1 MMTSA
6 REGVITTCNK
16 HRGRSHM
23 RRMAWAALLL
33 PALLASAAVG
43 QETKNAETRNADIRS
58 AKAMLPHCS
67 AGLAPSA
74 QDVAGGRCAGIMATL
89 SFVSRVLPD
98 NLKFCHPSA
107 TTPEQMLQV
116 IASFIDAN
124 PDAGA
129 QDFRLVALAAMRQK
143 WPCQE

>member
-1 MMTSA
+1 
-6 REGVITTCNK
+6 
-16 HRGRSHM
+16 M
-23 RRMAWAALLL
+23 RHVAWAALLL
-33 PALLASAAVG
+33 PALAASAAFTASAVA
-43 QETKNAETRNADIRS
+43 QEPKSAEIRS
-58 AKAMLPHCS
+58 AKAMLPHCA
-67 AGLAPSA
+67 AGLAPDA
-74 QDVAGGRCAGIMATL
+74 QDIAGGRCAGIMATL

-107 TTPEQMLQV
+107 TSPEQMLQV
-116 IASFIDAN
+116 IESFVESN

>member
-1 MMTSA
+1 
-6 REGVITTCNK
+6 
-16 HRGRSHM
+16 
-23 RRMAWAALLL
+23 
-33 PALLASAAVG
+33 
-43 QETKNAETRNADIRS
+43 
-58 AKAMLPHCS
+58 MLPHCV
-67 AGLAPSA
+67 AGLKPDA
-74 QDVAGGRCAGIMATL
+74 QDTAGGRCAGIMATL

-107 TTPEQMLQV
+107 ATPEQMLQV
-116 IASFIDAN
+116 IDSFIEAN

>member
-1 MMTSA
+1 
-6 REGVITTCNK
+6 
-16 HRGRSHM
+16 M

-33 PALLASAAVG
+33 PALMASAVA
-43 QETKNAETRNADIRS
+43 QEPRSETRNAEIRN
-58 AKAMLPHCS
+58 AAAMLPHCA
-67 AGLAPSA
+67 AGLAPDA
-74 QDVAGGRCAGIMATL
+74 QDMAGGRCAGIMATL

-116 IASFIDAN
+116 ITSFIEAN

>member
-1 MMTSA
+1 
-6 REGVITTCNK
+6 
-16 HRGRSHM
+16 M
-23 RRMAWAALLL
+23 RRMAWAALLV
-33 PALLASAAVG
+33 PALLASAAVA
-43 QETKNAETRNADIRS
+43 QETRSADTRSAEIRS
-58 AKAMLPHCS
+58 AKTMLPHCA
-67 AGLAPSA
+67 AGLSPDA
-74 QDVAGGRCAGIMATL
+74 QDMAGGRCAGIMATL

-116 IASFIDAN
+116 IESFIEAN

>member
-1 MMTSA
+1 
-6 REGVITTCNK
+6 
-16 HRGRSHM
+16 M

-33 PALLASAAVG
+33 PALMASAVA
-43 QETKNAETRNADIRS
+43 QEPRSETRSADIKS
-58 AKAMLPHCS
+58 AQAMLPHCA
-67 AGLAPSA
+67 AGLAPDA
-74 QDVAGGRCAGIMATL
+74 QDMAGGRCAGIMATL

-98 NLKFCHPSA
+98 NLKFCHTSA

-116 IASFIDAN
+116 ITSFVEAN

>member
-1 MMTSA
+1 
-6 REGVITTCNK
+6 
-16 HRGRSHM
+16 M
-23 RRMAWAALLL
+23 RHVAWTALLL
-33 PALLASAAVG
+33 PALLVSAAVMASAAVA
-43 QETKNAETRNADIRS
+43 QETRGAEIRS
-58 AKAMLPHCS
+58 TKAMLPHCA
-67 AGLAPSA
+67 AGLAADA
-74 QDVAGGRCAGIMATL
+74 QDIAGGRCAGIMATL

-107 TTPEQMLQV
+107 TSPEQMLQV
-116 IASFIDAN
+116 IESFVESN

>member
-1 MMTSA
+1 
-6 REGVITTCNK
+6 
-16 HRGRSHM
+16 M
-23 RRMAWAALLL
+23 RHVAWAARLL
-33 PALLASAAVG
+33 PALLTSATAMAATVMAATVIASVAVA
-43 QETKNAETRNADIRS
+43 QEPRSADIRS
-58 AKAMLPHCS
+58 AKAMLPHCA
-67 AGLAPSA
+67 AGLAPDA
-74 QDVAGGRCAGIMATL
+74 QDIAGGRCAGIMATL

-107 TTPEQMLQV
+107 TSPEQMLQV
-116 IASFIDAN
+116 IESFVESN

>member
-1 MMTSA
+1 
-6 REGVITTCNK
+6 
-16 HRGRSHM
+16 M
-23 RRMAWAALLL
+23 RHVAWAALLL
-33 PALLASAAVG
+33 PALMAQFAVTAAVA
-43 QETKNAETRNADIRS
+43 QETKSADIRS
-58 AKAMLPHCS
+58 AKAMLPHCA
-67 AGLAPSA
+67 AGLAPDA
-74 QDVAGGRCAGIMATL
+74 QDIAGGRCAGIMATL

-116 IASFIDAN
+116 IASFVEAN

-129 QDFRLVALAAMRQK
+129 QDFRLVALAAMRQR

>member
-1 MMTSA
+1 
-6 REGVITTCNK
+6 
-16 HRGRSHM
+16 
-23 RRMAWAALLL
+23 
-33 PALLASAAVG
+33 
-43 QETKNAETRNADIRS
+43 
-58 AKAMLPHCS
+58 MLPHCA
-67 AGLAPSA
+67 AGLAPDA
-74 QDVAGGRCAGIMATL
+74 QDIAGGRCAGIMATL

-116 IASFIDAN
+116 ISSFVEAN

>member
-1 MMTSA
+1 
-6 REGVITTCNK
+6 
-16 HRGRSHM
+16 M
-23 RRMAWAALLL
+23 RHVAWATLLL
-33 PALLASAAVG
+33 PALLTSATVMTSIAVA
-43 QETKNAETRNADIRS
+43 QEPRSTDLRS
-58 AKAMLPHCS
+58 AKAMLPHCA
-67 AGLAPSA
+67 AGLAPDA
-74 QDVAGGRCAGIMATL
+74 QDIAGGRCAGIMATL

-107 TTPEQMLQV
+107 TSPEQMLQV
-116 IASFIDAN
+116 IESFVESN

>member
-1 MMTSA
+1 MLCLT
-6 REGVITTCNK
+6 E
-16 HRGRSHM
+16 
-23 RRMAWAALLL
+23 AAELFFDE
-33 PALLASAAVG
+33 V
-43 QETKNAETRNADIRS
+43 
-58 AKAMLPHCS
+58 
-67 AGLAPSA
+67 
-74 QDVAGGRCAGIMATL
+74 
-89 SFVSRVLPD
+89 RVLPD

-116 IASFIDAN
+116 ITSFVEAN

>member
-1 MMTSA
+1 
-6 REGVITTCNK
+6 
-16 HRGRSHM
+16 M
-23 RRMAWAALLL
+23 RHVAWAARLL
-33 PALLASAAVG
+33 PALVASAALTASAVA
-43 QETKNAETRNADIRS
+43 QEPRSAEIRS
-58 AKAMLPHCS
+58 AKAMLPHCT
-67 AGLAPSA
+67 AGLAPDA
-74 QDVAGGRCAGIMATL
+74 QDIAGGRCAGIMATL

-107 TTPEQMLQV
+107 TSPEQMLQV
-116 IASFIDAN
+116 IESFVESN

>member
-1 MMTSA
+1 
-6 REGVITTCNK
+6 
-16 HRGRSHM
+16 M
-23 RRMAWAALLL
+23 RLVTRLVTLLVALAALLL
-33 PALLASAAVG
+33 PLMASAAVA
-43 QETKNAETRNADIRS
+43 QDSRS
-58 AKAMLPHCS
+58 ADLRSAQAMLPHCM
-67 AGLAPSA
+67 AGLKPDA
-74 QDVAGGRCAGIMATL
+74 QNTAGGRCAGIMATL

-107 TTPEQMLQV
+107 ATPEQMLQV
-116 IASFIDAN
+116 IESFIEAN

>member
-1 MMTSA
+1 
-6 REGVITTCNK
+6 
-16 HRGRSHM
+16 M

-33 PALLASAAVG
+33 PALMASAVA
-43 QETKNAETRNADIRS
+43 QETRSEPRSETRSAEIRS
-58 AKAMLPHCS
+58 AMAMLPHCA
-67 AGLAPSA
+67 AGLGPDA
-74 QDVAGGRCAGIMATL
+74 QDMAGGRCAGIMATL

-116 IASFIDAN
+116 ITSFVEAN

>member
-1 MMTSA
+1 
-6 REGVITTCNK
+6 
-16 HRGRSHM
+16 M
-23 RRMAWAALLL
+23 RRVAWAALLL
-33 PALLASAAVG
+33 PALMASVAVA
-43 QETKNAETRNADIRS
+43 QETRNADNRS
-58 AKAMLPHCS
+58 AKAMLPHCA
-67 AGLAPSA
+67 AGLAPDA
-74 QDVAGGRCAGIMATL
+74 QDMAGGRCAGIMATL

-107 TTPEQMLQV
+107 ATPELMLQV
-116 IASFIDAN
+116 INSFVEAN

>member
-1 MMTSA
+1 
-6 REGVITTCNK
+6 
-16 HRGRSHM
+16 M
-23 RRMAWAALLL
+23 RHVAWAARLLL
-33 PALLASAAVG
+33 TLVASAAFTASAVA
-43 QETKNAETRNADIRS
+43 QESRSVEPRSADIRS
-58 AKAMLPHCS
+58 AKAMLPHCT
-67 AGLAPSA
+67 AGLAPDA
-74 QDVAGGRCAGIMATL
+74 QDIAGGRCAGIMATL

-107 TTPEQMLQV
+107 TSPEQMLQV
-116 IASFIDAN
+116 IESFVESN

>member
-1 MMTSA
+1 
-6 REGVITTCNK
+6 
-16 HRGRSHM
+16 M
-23 RRMAWAALLL
+23 RCVASAALLL
-33 PALLASAAVG
+33 LVLTASAAVA
-43 QETKNAETRNADIRS
+43 QDTRGADLRS
-58 AKAMLPHCS
+58 AKAMLPHCA
-67 AGLAPSA
+67 AGLAPDA
-74 QDVAGGRCAGIMATL
+74 QDIAGGRCAGIMATL

-107 TTPEQMLQV
+107 TTPEQMLQA
-116 IASFIDAN
+116 ITSFVEAN

>member
-1 MMTSA
+1 
-6 REGVITTCNK
+6 
-16 HRGRSHM
+16 M
-23 RRMAWAALLL
+23 RFFMW
-33 PALLASAAVG
+33 ALLALTFNAPAAA
-43 QETKNAETRNADIRS
+43 QDDKS
-58 AKAMLPHCS
+58 AKAILPHC
-67 AGLAPSA
+67 AAALEPNG
-74 QDVAGGRCAGIMATL
+74 QDTIGGRCAGIIATL
-89 SFVSRVLPD
+89 TFVSRVLPD

-116 IASFIDAN
+116 IASFVEAN

>member
-1 MMTSA
+1 
-6 REGVITTCNK
+6 
-16 HRGRSHM
+16 
-23 RRMAWAALLL
+23 
-33 PALLASAAVG
+33 
-43 QETKNAETRNADIRS
+43 
-58 AKAMLPHCS
+58 
-67 AGLAPSA
+67 
-74 QDVAGGRCAGIMATL
+74 MATL

-107 TTPEQMLQV
+107 TSPEQMLQV
-116 IASFIDAN
+116 IESFVESN

>member
-1 MMTSA
+1 
-6 REGVITTCNK
+6 
-16 HRGRSHM
+16 M
-23 RRMAWAALLL
+23 RRVAWAALLL
-33 PALLASAAVG
+33 PALMAAAVA
-43 QETKNAETRNADIRS
+43 QEPRSETGSAEIRS
-58 AKAMLPHCS
+58 ATAMLPHCA
-67 AGLAPSA
+67 AGLAPDA
-74 QDVAGGRCAGIMATL
+74 QDMAGGRCAGIMATL

-116 IASFIDAN
+116 ITSFVEAN

>member
-1 MMTSA
+1 
-6 REGVITTCNK
+6 
-16 HRGRSHM
+16 M
-23 RRMAWAALLL
+23 RHVAWAALLL
-33 PALLASAAVG
+33 PALVSSAAIMASAAVA
-43 QETKNAETRNADIRS
+43 QEPRSAGIGS
-58 AKAMLPHCS
+58 AKAMLPHCA
-67 AGLAPSA
+67 AGLAPDA
-74 QDVAGGRCAGIMATL
+74 QDIAGGRCAGIMATL

-116 IASFIDAN
+116 IASFVEAN

>member
-1 MMTSA
+1 
-6 REGVITTCNK
+6 
-16 HRGRSHM
+16 M
-23 RRMAWAALLL
+23 RHVAWAALL
-33 PALLASAAVG
+33 PALLTSATVMASIMTSIAVA
-43 QETKNAETRNADIRS
+43 QEPRSADIRS
-58 AKAMLPHCS
+58 AKAMLPHCA
-67 AGLAPSA
+67 AGLAPDA
-74 QDVAGGRCAGIMATL
+74 QDIAGGRCAGIMATL

-107 TTPEQMLQV
+107 TSPEQMLQV
-116 IASFIDAN
+116 IESFVESN